1 LSGENQVVIEGRLA
15 SLGALRR
22 TPAGVAVLEFRLHH
36 ESERSE
42 SGTARKVNAEIDAI
56 AFETEAR
63 LVAAAK
69 LDNMMRVEGF
79 LCAKSRR
86 SRKAVLHATRIQFIE
101 GV

>member
-1 LSGENQVVIEGRLA
+1 LSGENRVAIAGRLA
-15 SLGALRR
+15 GLGALRR
-22 TPAGVAVLEFRLHH
+22 TPAGVAVIEFRLHH

-42 SGTARKVNAEIDAI
+42 GGTQRKVNAEIDAI

-63 LVAAAK
+63 LIAAAR

-86 SRKAVLHATRIQFIE
+86 SRKPVLHATRIEFIE

>member
-1 LSGENQVVIEGRLA
+1 MSGENQVAIAGRLA
-15 SLGALRR
+15 GLGALRR
-22 TPAGVAVLEFRLHH
+22 TPAGVAVIEFRLHH

-42 SGTARKVNAEIDAI
+42 AGARRKVNADIDAI

-63 LVAAAK
+63 LIAAAG
-69 LDNMMRVEGF
+69 LDKQMRVEGF

-86 SRKAVLHATRIQFIE
+86 SRKPVLHATRIEFIE

>member
-1 LSGENQVVIEGRLA
+1 LSGENRVAIAGRLA
-15 SLGALRR
+15 GLGALRR
-22 TPAGVAVLEFRLHH
+22 TPAGIAVIEFRLHH

-42 SGTARKVNAEIDAI
+42 GGTQRKVNAEIDAI

-63 LVAAAK
+63 LIAAAR

-86 SRKAVLHATRIQFIE
+86 SRKPVLHATRIEFIE

>member
-1 LSGENQVVIEGRLA
+1 MSGENQVAIAGRLA
-15 SLGALRR
+15 GLGALRR
-22 TPAGVAVLEFRLHH
+22 TPAGVAVIEFRLHH

-42 SGTARKVNAEIDAI
+42 AGTQRKVNAEIDAI

-63 LVAAAK
+63 LIAAAR

-86 SRKAVLHATRIQFIE
+86 SRKPVLHATRIEFIE

>member
-1 LSGENQVVIEGRLA
+1 MIADNRVAIAGRLA
-15 SLGALRR
+15 GLGALRR

-42 SGTARKVNAEIDAI
+42 AGTPRKVNIEIDAI

-63 LVAAAK
+63 LIAAAR
-69 LDNMMRVEGF
+69 LDNLMRVEGF
-79 LCAKSRR
+79 LCARSRR
-86 SRKAVLHATRIQFIE
+86 SRKPVLHATRIEFIE